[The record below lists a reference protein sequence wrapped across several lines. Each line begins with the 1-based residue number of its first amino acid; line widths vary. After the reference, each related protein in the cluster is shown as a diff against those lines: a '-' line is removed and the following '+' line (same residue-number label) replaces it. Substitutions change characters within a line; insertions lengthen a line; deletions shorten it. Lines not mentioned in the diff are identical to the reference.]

1 MTASPTRIGRYEIV
15 RRLGRSMTDVYLAI
29 DTVENRKAALKLVK
43 SSGDSVT
50 KLVLEAERRG
60 AAIQREMHALDP
72 RVVEIY
78 DFGDIDGYFFVA
90 MQYVEGRNLAEVLQA
105 QQTIDANRAAVIALE
120 ICEQLAKFHSWQS
133 TVVHGDIKPSNIH
146 IGANDTVRL
155 LDFGIAK
162 TLRADRDATAHNFGS
177 PGYCSPERLQRSEV
191 DQQSDLWAVG
201 ATLYEMLAGA
211 PPYQA
216 EDTRKLEALIR
227 SKRPPRALSGSVPKP
242 LRLIV
247 SKALARAEARRY
259 RSAME
264 FLVDLQAFLGNR
276 PTLAEMERRGWN
288 PNATIEAACDVL
300 RRATHTV
307 RRAGRRWKLVGAFG
321 WFAAGMALWIGT
333 AFVWQ
338 SWQTLHAERAPAEA
352 AARNREQIKKAALKE
367 APREATIKPNPP
379 PRIDWPA
386 KYVAE
391 ADEIFDA
398 YRVGS
403 DPALRHFDWRMAEIR
418 LQDAVEQGLADDE
431 TKGKLALAKGYA
443 ALERLSV
450 GLYSDKEAAAT
461 RVEARRDFDEAER
474 SMPQS
479 ADAHLAMARLY
490 VYSMPDLAKARAE
503 FAAAEKLGAKF
514 GPREIEE
521 QADACRIRAQQLA
534 SSNPREAWNAAQQA
548 RALYRRV
555 AGFDRADEHLNELAR
570 IHQPGAKKFVGQAFK
585 PTAGLS
591 PGASQQKG
599 SVHRSRRWQ

>member
-1 MTASPTRIGRYEIV
+1 MTAAPARIGRYEIV

-29 DTVENRKAALKLVK
+29 DTVENRKTALKLVK

-78 DFGDIDGYFFVA
+78 DFGDVDGYFFVA

-105 QQTIDANRAAVIALE
+105 EQAIDPDRAAVIALE

-162 TLRADRDATAHNFGS
+162 TLRADHDATAHNFGS

-191 DQQSDLWAVG
+191 DQQSDLWAVA
-201 ATLYEMLAGA
+201 ATLYEMLAGT
-211 PPYQA
+211 PLYQA

-227 SKRPPRALSGSVPKP
+227 SKRPPRALPGTVPKP

-247 SKALARAEARRY
+247 SKGLARNEARRY
-259 RSAME
+259 RSAAE
-264 FLVDLQAFLGNR
+264 FMIDLQAFLGHR

-288 PNATIEAACDVL
+288 PNATIEAACEVL

-307 RRAGRRWKLVGAFG
+307 KRAGRRWKLVGAFG
-321 WFAAGMALWIGT
+321 WFAAGMALWIGA
-333 AFVWQ
+333 AFAWQ
-338 SWQTLHAERAPAEA
+338 SWQTLHAHRVATEG
-352 AARNREQIKKAALKE
+352 AARKREQITKASFNGT
-367 APREATIKPNPP
+367 APVAPLNATAKPDPP
-379 PRIDWPA
+379 PGIDWPA
-386 KYVAE
+386 KYVTE
-391 ADEIFDA
+391 ADQIFGA
-398 YRVGS
+398 YRSGS

-418 LQDAVEQGLADDE
+418 LQDAVDQGRADDE
-431 TKGKLALAKGYA
+431 TLGKLALAKGYA
-443 ALERLSV
+443 ALEQLSV
-450 GLYSDKEAAAT
+450 GLYRDKEAAAT

-474 SMPQS
+474 RMPQS
-479 ADAHLAMARLY
+479 ADAHLAMARIY

-503 FAAAEKLGAKF
+503 FADAQKLGAKF

-521 QADACRIRAQQLA
+521 EADAFRIRAQQIA
-534 SSNPREAWNAAQQA
+534 SSNPRDAWIAAQQA
-548 RALYRRV
+548 RTLYRRV
-555 AGFDRADEHLNELAR
+555 AGFDRANEHLNELSK
-570 IHQPGAKKFVGQAFK
+570 IHQPSGKKMYA
-585 PTAGLS
+585 
-591 PGASQQKG
+591 QKS
-599 SVHRSRRWQ
+599 SVRRSRRWQ

>member
-1 MTASPTRIGRYEIV
+1 
-15 RRLGRSMTDVYLAI
+15 MTDVYLAI

-105 QQTIDANRAAVIALE
+105 EQAIDPNRAAVIALE

-162 TLRADRDATAHNFGS
+162 TLRADHDATAHNFGS

-227 SKRPPRALSGSVPKP
+227 SRRPPRALPGY
-242 LRLIV
+242 
-247 SKALARAEARRY
+247 RAEAAAADRFESVSRATK
-259 RSAME
+259 RGDTAPRWNSWSICKRFWAH
-264 FLVDLQAFLGNR
+264 R

-288 PNATIEAACDVL
+288 PNATIEAAL
-300 RRATHTV
+300 RSPAPRHPYRETRRTAMEARGRLRMV
-307 RRAGRRWKLVGAFG
+307 RGRNGIVDRHGASRGRVGRPC
-321 WFAAGMALWIGT
+321 T
-333 AFVWQ
+333 R
-338 SWQTLHAERAPAEA
+338 SA
-352 AARNREQIKKAALKE
+352 AATEGAARRREQINKAAFKGTGPV
-367 APREATIKPNPP
+367 AREATTKPDPP

-386 KYVAE
+386 KYIAE
-391 ADEIFDA
+391 ADEIFAA
-398 YRVGS
+398 YRAGS

-418 LQDAVEQGLADDE
+418 LQDAVDQGRADDE
-431 TKGKLALAKGYA
+431 TLGKLALAKGYA
-443 ALERLSV
+443 ALEQS
-450 GLYSDKEAAAT
+450 
-461 RVEARRDFDEAER
+461 ER
-474 SMPQS
+474 
-479 ADAHLAMARLY
+479 
-490 VYSMPDLAKARAE
+490 
-503 FAAAEKLGAKF
+503 
-514 GPREIEE
+514 
-521 QADACRIRAQQLA
+521 
-534 SSNPREAWNAAQQA
+534 
-548 RALYRRV
+548 RRV
-555 AGFDRADEHLNELAR
+555 
-570 IHQPGAKKFVGQAFK
+570 
-585 PTAGLS
+585 
-591 PGASQQKG
+591 
-599 SVHRSRRWQ
+599 